1 MSLFRPVLP
10 NSWGAPVV
18 ACALTA
24 AAWWLPVAPASAQV
38 NGTVRDMGDHRVVHL
53 WGSPEEMGYA
63 HGYLLG
69 DSILALATGYAL
81 DLFGLTPSEYEL
93 FRGLILVMLD
103 FPAERVA
110 EAEAL
115 IEGMRD
121 AGVELYREELGRE
134 IDADDVLL
142 INAAADMFGVELGCS
157 SISAWGAATEDD
169 SELDGELAMARD
181 LDWRWLGSEAD
192 LRDHSVVFA
201 FEPSTPGTQRW
212 ISMAFPGFIGCLSC
226 LNEVG
231 VGAFQDQGN
240 HPRSIGELDLTGDLV
255 PIHLTLRAGVE
266 TRDYDGDGADTIHD
280 PVAAVTAMG
289 RLGTY
294 DIHLIS
300 PAGRT
305 DPPAAVLEAD
315 NGGWA
320 LRLPTDDP
328 LPAPDCLAVT
338 NHDRLLHPPEPCGRY
353 DTIETMVDDLGGQLD
368 LERLWAIE
376 AAVATDWGSG
386 GTIQT
391 LRVIPAERRVDVA
404 FADHG
409 GVAADNPIT
418 SHEWSWLFEDEGP
431 GDDDT
436 TGDDDDDDGSD
447 DDTGDDD
454 AGDDDGSGGEATLA
468 PGSCAC
474 GTGGDS
480 TSLTCAGILLFA
492 LARRRWRSPTAHG
505 TTRVG
510 EEAG

>member
-1 MSLFRPVLP
+1 MTPIRPV
-10 NSWGAPVV
+10 SSGFWCAPVV
-18 ACALTA
+18 ACVLTA
-24 AAWWLPVAPASAQV
+24 AAWWLPPAPASAQV

-69 DSILALATGYAL
+69 DSILALASGYAL
-81 DLFGLTPSEYEL
+81 ALFGLTPSEYEM

-103 FPAERVA
+103 FPDERVA
-110 EAEAL
+110 EAGAL

-169 SELDGELAMARD
+169 AELDGELAMVRD
-181 LDWRWLGSEAD
+181 LDWRWQGSEAD

-226 LNEVG
+226 LNEQG

-240 HPRSIGELDLTGDLV
+240 HPRTIVELDLSDDLV
-255 PIHLTLRAGVE
+255 PIHLSLRAGIE
-266 TRDYDGDGADTIHD
+266 AQDYDGDGAGTIHD
-280 PVAAVTAMG
+280 AVAAVTETG

-294 DIHLIS
+294 DIQLIS
-300 PAGRT
+300 PADRT

-338 NHDRLLHPPEPCGRY
+338 NHDRLLHPPEPCNRY
-353 DTIETMVDDLGGQLD
+353 GTIEAMVDDLDGQFD

-376 AAVATDWGSG
+376 AAVAQSWGSG

-391 LRVIPAERRVDVA
+391 VRVIPAELRVDVA

-409 GVAADNPIT
+409 GLAPDNPIT
-418 SHEWSWLFEDEGP
+418 SHEWPWLFEDEGP
-431 GDDDT
+431 TDDDDT
-436 TGDDDDDDGSD
+436 TDDDD
-447 DDTGDDD
+447 DDD
-454 AGDDDGSGGEATLA
+454 AGDDDAGAADDDDETGGEASLG
-468 PGSCAC
+468 PGSCGC
-474 GTGGDS
+474 GTGGGAAP
-480 TSLTCAGILLFA
+480 LTGAGLLLLA
-492 LARRRWRSPTAHG
+492 LVRRRP
-505 TTRVG
+505 
-510 EEAG
+510 